1 MTFLEK
7 FDRNYYE
14 LLKGT
19 PSQKKKNIYIDIF
32 QRSVPFRLIFS
43 LLEEKNKKFYNIV
56 ETGVIRNL
64 GNWNDGQSS
73 ILFQEFLKHHNGI
86 LRSVDINQAAC
97 EIAKKILDNNL
108 ANVTCS
114 DSIEFLSNVSISDVD
129 LFFLDSYDVVFK
141 DDAASATHHLN
152 EFKIIE
158 SKLSKDTII
167 AIDDN
172 TYYNGVRSGKGRKI
186 FEYLQE
192 KNINPIYDGYIIVY
206 KWE

>member
-19 PSQKKKNIYIDIF
+19 PSQKKKTVYPNIS
-32 QRSVPFRLIFS
+32 QRSEPFRLIFS
-43 LLEEKNKKFYNIV
+43 LLEDKGKNFYNIV
-56 ETGVIRNL
+56 ETGVVRNL

-73 ILFQEFLKHHNGI
+73 ILFEDFLKHHAGL
-86 LRSVDINQAAC
+86 LRSVDINESTCNVANN
-97 EIAKKILDNNL
+97 ILDN
-108 ANVTCS
+108 AISKVTCS
-114 DSIEFLSNVSISDVD
+114 DSILFLSNIKISDVD

-141 DDAASATHHLN
+141 DDTASADHHLK

-158 SKLSKDTII
+158 PNLSKGTLV

-172 TYYNGVRSGKGRKI
+172 TYFNGNRSGKGRKI

-192 KNINPIYDGYIIVY
+192 KNIQPIYDGYIIIY